1 MSSFVI
7 GAALTH
13 YCGCSYEPNCSL
25 LADRVNLCPMEF
37 IDACFQMEKDRWLT
51 NLPTIGLFYIEDENI
66 SLLWGWELGI
76 FFVVLAAGGQP
87 EQQEYCQR
95 DKRYNHTGP
104 DQPDGDSQEESPF
117 IQLDRTVMEALYHIG
132 DG

>member
-66 SLLWGWELGI
+66 SLLWGWG
-76 FFVVLAAGGQP
+76 A
-87 EQQEYCQR
+87 
-95 DKRYNHTGP
+95 
-104 DQPDGDSQEESPF
+104 
-117 IQLDRTVMEALYHIG
+117 
-132 DG
+132 